1 MGKTLKVY
9 ISKQD
14 RYLAELWLEI
24 KKRQL
29 SIEANQSKKN
39 LRKFVCLM
47 NMKKSVNLLNLE
59 KSLNFFITIL
69 DAIISSTLHFN
80 FYGCRY
86 SKSVFMHPRFWAPLP

>member
-29 SIEANQSKKN
+29 SIEANQSKKTY
-39 LRKFVCLM
+39 V
-47 NMKKSVNLLNLE
+47 
-59 KSLNFFITIL
+59 SLC
-69 DAIISSTLHFN
+69 A
-80 FYGCRY
+80 
-86 SKSVFMHPRFWAPLP
+86 